1 MRGIIQHG
9 IYAAAFT
16 GAVLYCTGCSE
27 ERPEKQGPARKTIPA
42 TYRYTYT
49 FSDTGCGLDFYVDYS
64 RDAPGGPA
72 SRPAS
77 RPGGFSGE
85 LAGRF
90 NSLTRFEMRQTIR
103 EGDTLTFV
111 VDVIQVVSTFLE
123 PRRARVFYTGHV
135 AQPEIRRVQIRF
147 RSFERF
153 LDNPPTRSKRL
164 CEDVI
169 VEERAP

>member
-1 MRGIIQHG
+1 MRLIIQHG
-9 IYAAAFT
+9 VYAVAVSA
-16 GAVLYCTGCSE
+16 AVLCGTGCSE
-27 ERPEKQGPARKTIPA
+27 ERTEKQGPARKTIPA

-49 FSDTGCGLDFYVDYS
+49 FSDRGCDLDFYVDYS

-103 EGDTLTFV
+103 EEDTLTFV

-135 AQPEIRRVQIRF
+135 AQPDIKRIHLRF

-164 CEDVI
+164 CEDVT
-169 VEERAP
+169 VEELTP